1 MCMCLCDF
9 LCRIIFSGKIIVV
22 RSACSKRSSYIPTAS
37 QIAAV
42 MYLGAPKAAVSCRR

>member
-1 MCMCLCDF
+1 MCMCWCDF

-22 RSACSKRSSYIPTAS
+22 RSACFKRSSFIPTVCTAS

-42 MYLGAPKAAVSCRR
+42 MYLDAPKSSC